1 MKVTRNT
8 ERIIE
13 VLDLL
18 NNEQRPSTINSYI
31 IYVISSSR
39 EASLKDIIELTQV
52 EFDINL
58 EQSEVSDAVNQ
69 LIKDGQLVLL
79 GEKYKLTEAANEA
92 HAKRIEASEQ
102 QEEKLR
108 QRFYEKAS
116 SLSETKLADEE
127 LQKIFKEFKGYIHE
141 NFFYYGKSA
150 IAILG
155 KNNSEN
161 ASLTTQQLFKLS
173 SDKLPPKL
181 KKVFYA
187 YIENLTENSS
197 ALELEYYESLADRA
211 EHFFALGLSKELAQE
226 LASFQEIDWKVFVD
240 TNFLLSALKIRENT
254 MNPAVDSLMRI
265 IDDNKEYFK
274 IKLTYLRSTYKEL
287 MQFKPVL
294 NGRVL
299 AQKLTENQI
308 KAALQSGNLDT
319 FTEAYYKLQLAHPQG
334 AQHPSVIL
342 DQAALILRSKKIEI
356 HNGNIKGVDP
366 ESESFTDLISDYSKY
381 YALMNEARI
390 EKQQLGEVR
399 YKDTPQIEHDVEL
412 RESILCERNKNGVTA
427 THFQDCK
434 IFGLTLDFGL
444 IAYDKYAGR
453 RDNGN
458 ELFIPAFFTP
468 TYLLKKLYK
477 LLPVQSDDYRK
488 AFLSSIASPVFS
500 GSQAKSEVSQSAL
513 AVFNA
518 IGIDDLSFMTKS
530 LTSSIFLDEIKKIG
544 GDVEKATVF
553 IESQISKELKQK
565 GQKEARLAKELKDK
579 QDILTKTASEYNS
592 TLQDNSALNDK
603 KTLLEQQVEALTK
616 GLKATKKAQE
626 RLQAM
631 LVKAAS
637 SPQQQ
642 IPFGN
647 EQDKLEIERLKEI
660 VRQKEETEARLAQQK
675 LDEQRKIEKEQ
686 KDADKE
692 AFVLNAVKKWQWDS
706 VKHLLIALAVLII
719 LALYSLSRYDWN
731 YTALIAA
738 MRGINKN
745 PDLAFTIPPFL
756 TLILF
761 IFNLFLVQKFYS
773 RHYNHS
779 NIKAFRELLPIPKH
793 LK

>member
-1 MKVTRNT
+1 
-8 ERIIE
+8 
-13 VLDLL
+13 
-18 NNEQRPSTINSYI
+18 
-31 IYVISSSR
+31 
-39 EASLKDIIELTQV
+39 
-52 EFDINL
+52 
-58 EQSEVSDAVNQ
+58 
-69 LIKDGQLVLL
+69 
-79 GEKYKLTEAANEA
+79 
-92 HAKRIEASEQ
+92 
-102 QEEKLR
+102 
-108 QRFYEKAS
+108 
-116 SLSETKLADEE
+116 
-127 LQKIFKEFKGYIHE
+127 
-141 NFFYYGKSA
+141 
-150 IAILG
+150 
-155 KNNSEN
+155 
-161 ASLTTQQLFKLS
+161 LTTQQLFKLS

-616 GLKATKKAQE
+616 GLKATKKAQD

>member
-616 GLKATKKAQE
+616 GLKATKKAQD

>member
-58 EQSEVSDAVNQ
+58 EISEVSDAVNQ
-69 LIKDGQLVLL
+69 LMKDGQLVLL

-92 HAKRIEASEQ
+92 HAKRVAASEQ
-102 QEEKLR
+102 QEEQLR
-108 QRFYEKAS
+108 ERFYEKAS
-116 SLSETKLADEE
+116 SLSEIKLTDEE

-155 KNNSEN
+155 KDSSEN
-161 ASLTTQQLFKLS
+161 ASLTTQQLFRLS
-173 SDKLPPKL
+173 SDKLPTKL
-181 KKVFYA
+181 KKVFYR

-197 ALELEYYESLADRA
+197 ELELAYYESLADRA
-211 EHFFALGLSKELAQE
+211 EQFFALGLSKELAQE

-254 MNPAVDSLMRI
+254 MNPAVDSLLKI
-265 IDDNKEYFK
+265 IEENKEYFK

-287 MQFKPVL
+287 TQFRPVL
-294 NGRVL
+294 NGLVHS
-299 AQKLTENQI
+299 QKLTDNQI
-308 KAALQSGNLDT
+308 KAALQSGNLDS
-319 FTEAYYKLQLAHPQG
+319 FTEAYYRLQLAHPQG

-342 DQAALILRSKKIEI
+342 DQASFILRSKKIEI
-356 HNGNIKGVDP
+356 HNGAIKGVDT
-366 ESESFTDLISDYSKY
+366 ESEVFSDLISDYSKY

-412 RESILCERNKNGVTA
+412 RESILCERDKNGETA

-434 IFGLTLDFGL
+434 TFGLTLDFGL

-468 TYLLKKLYK
+468 IYLLKKLYK

-500 GSQAKSEVSQSAL
+500 GSHAKSEVSQSAL

-530 LTSSIFLDEIKKIG
+530 LTSKIFLDEIKKIG
-544 GDVEKATVF
+544 SDIEKATVF
-553 IESQISKELKQK
+553 IESEISKELRQK

-579 QDILTKTASEYNS
+579 QDILIKTTSEYSS

-603 KTLLEQQVEALTK
+603 KTLLEQQVDALTK
-616 GLKATKKAQE
+616 GLKATKKAQD
-626 RLQAM
+626 RLQGM
-631 LVKAAS
+631 LIKAAS
-637 SPQQQ
+637 NPQQQ
-642 IPFGN
+642 IPFSN
-647 EQDKLEIERLKEI
+647 EQDKQEIDRLKDI
-660 VRQKEETEARLAQQK
+660 VRQKEEAESALAKQK
-675 LDEQRKIEKEQ
+675 LDEQLKTEKE
-686 KDADKE
+686 KKETDKE
-692 AFVLNAVKKWQWDS
+692 TYIQNAVKKWQWDS
-706 VKHLLIALAVLII
+706 IKHLLIALAVLLI
-719 LALYSLSRYDWN
+719 LTIYSLSRYNWSFK
-731 YTALIAA
+731 ALIDA
-738 MRGINKN
+738 MRDINNN
-745 PDLAFTIPPFL
+745 PDLAFTLPSIF
-756 TLILF
+756 TLLLF
-761 IFNLFLVQKFYS
+761 TFNLFLVQKFYS